1 MGPSLTPE
9 VTSKEGMM
17 KSSRNQRAPRADHSL
32 PEDALTVTALE
43 ARLFGHAGFPE
54 AADALAYDSVQ
65 RILAVSLS
73 ATIPLII

>member
-1 MGPSLTPE
+1 
-9 VTSKEGMM
+9 MM

-32 PEDALTVTALE
+32 PEDALAVTALE

-54 AADALAYDSVQ
+54 TADALAYDGVQ

-73 ATIPLII
+73 GTIPP